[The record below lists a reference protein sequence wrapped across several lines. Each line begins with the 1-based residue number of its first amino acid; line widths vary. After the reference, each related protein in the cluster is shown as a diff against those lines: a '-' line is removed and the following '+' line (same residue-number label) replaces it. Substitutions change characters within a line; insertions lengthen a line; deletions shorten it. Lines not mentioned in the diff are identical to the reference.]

1 MPRYRPGYSRS
12 TVSSRTGA
20 VSETSIVFS
29 SSGGHSHDGLN
40 SSLIDTMKY
49 SVWDFPVNTVYST
62 TPRASRQNA
71 HIDQFRNFITSHV
84 ADNVL
89 GPAGVTLRDN
99 IINANNIIAGSI
111 TTDLLATNAI
121 TSLNYAYTSG
131 DYSDS
136 GTSLD
141 LSTGLIRSQNFAIT
155 ASGDGKF
162 KGQLEA
168 AGGSLAS
175 FNISD
180 SALLTNGFVSETVVS
195 TEGTGG
201 ADGGTGSG
209 TSYTATGAIRIFNY
223 GDIEI
228 QSKPTSGP
236 YNGLFTVTELAGEY
250 LNIQHTT
257 DGDFDTYEPYYNFV
271 GTLGSDGY
279 TDNEFK
285 LVARSNTY
293 SAGSLSNNY
302 GSYTWVDRY
311 QGSSSRFLHG
321 YLQTYGTT
329 VDFAMDNRPNYGNGN
344 VSGFYG
350 VYMRTTTS
358 RAEITLN
365 DNTFNSQT
373 NRIWIRTDGG
383 GSITAGGT
391 IQAEHFYSTDD
402 AQIGDSTS
410 SLYINSDSDERVQL
424 VSNTSTGRPFISF
437 YNRNAGATLVRKGYI
452 GYADST
458 SSGGAGMNI
467 AADYGDL
474 RLYAADRIELLNNA
488 YFGGTVSF
496 GSTLGGHTVT
506 DTLAITGGG
515 DVNLTSDNAYLR
527 LGSTSGDHIAM
538 DNNEIMAK
546 SGNTGTRDLLLQ
558 HEGGNVRI
566 NNQIVRHYGNVK
578 GGYTTPTTDAN
589 GKVTVSHGL
598 GFQPDWVMITN
609 ASRVS
614 SDGDPQTQCWVTN
627 RTTTSFDVY
636 WYENDLMTDTIA
648 NATVY
653 FHWLAGD

>member
-40 SSLIDTMKY
+40 SSLIDTTKY

-141 LSTGLIRSQNFAIT
+141 LSTGLIRSENFAIT
-155 ASGDGKF
+155 ADGDGKF
-162 KGQLEA
+162 KGTLEA

-175 FNISD
+175 FKITP
-180 SALLTNGFVSETVVS
+180 SALLTDGFS
-195 TEGTGG
+195 
-201 ADGGTGSG
+201 SG
-209 TSYTATGAIRIFNY
+209 TTNTVGVAGVSSSTFTSTGAIKIFNY
-223 GDIEI
+223 GDVVI

-236 YNGLFTVTELAGEY
+236 HASQFHQTEITGEY
-250 LNIQHTT
+250 INIQEYGTN
-257 DGDFDTYEPYYNFV
+257 DFATANSQLKFTFIGSLGNSSSGILGNDEHKAIVRSNQHYALVLANDNGSLAAARQINDDETGPYSRADLQAFSDTPQLDINRRDDYTNSNSAFRSVFAAADSANAYIQLQN
-271 GTLGSDGY
+271 GTLNSPQ
-279 TDNEFK
+279 TR
-285 LVARSNTY
+285 VSIST
-293 SAGSLSNNY
+293 NN
-302 GSYTWVDRY
+302 
-311 QGSSSRFLHG
+311 
-321 YLQTYGTT
+321 
-329 VDFAMDNRPNYGNGN
+329 
-344 VSGFYG
+344 
-350 VYMRTTTS
+350 
-358 RAEITLN
+358 
-365 DNTFNSQT
+365 
-373 NRIWIRTDGG
+373 G
-383 GSITAGGT
+383 GSIVAGGT

-410 SLYINSDSDERVQL
+410 SFYIDSDSDERVQI

-515 DVNLTSDNAYLR
+515 DVNLTNNNAYLR

-546 SGNTGTRDLLLQ
+546 SGSTGTRDLLLQ